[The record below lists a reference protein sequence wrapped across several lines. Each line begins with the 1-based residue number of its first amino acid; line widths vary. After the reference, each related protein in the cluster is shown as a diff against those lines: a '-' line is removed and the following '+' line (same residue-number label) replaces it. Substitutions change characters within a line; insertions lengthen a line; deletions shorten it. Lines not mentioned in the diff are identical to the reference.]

1 MKARW
6 IRKVAA
12 FAVLVVLAAGAVGLV
27 VMALWNWLVPALFA
41 GREIDFWQALGLLV
55 LARLLV
61 GGLRRG
67 GHHGHWRGR
76 FASRWAE
83 MSEEER
89 ARVRASMQRR
99 CGHRAGE
106 DTPVARE
113 QPQA

>member
-12 FAVLVVLAAGAVGLV
+12 FAVLAVLAAGVVGLV
-27 VMALWNWLVPALFA
+27 VMALWNWLVPALFG
-41 GREIDFWQALGLLV
+41 GRAIDFWQALGLLV

-61 GGLRRG
+61 GSLRR

-76 FASRWAE
+76 FAARWAE
-83 MSEEER
+83 MSDEER
-89 ARVRASMQRR
+89 ARVRVSMQRR
-99 CGHRAGE
+99 CGHRGGDE
-106 DTPVARE
+106 SPPARE